1 MTAWPLHIVLYQPE
15 IPQNTGNIGRTCV
28 AVGAK
33 LWLVQPLG
41 FQLDDRRLQ
50 RAGLDHWK
58 HLDYQIVADWPTL
71 LRELGGDTRCWLF
84 TKRAPATVWEAEF
97 AHGDA
102 LVFGSES
109 RGLPNRL
116 LDESEARPVRIPQHP
131 AVRSL
136 NLASAVAAGAYEAAR
151 QIRWISRQG

>member
-50 RAGLDHWK
+50 RAGLDYWK
-58 HLDYQIVADWPTL
+58 HLDYQIVADWSAL
-71 LRELGGDTRCWLF
+71 LREMGGDTRYWLF
-84 TKRAPATVWEAEF
+84 TKRAPATFWDATF
-97 AHGDA
+97 ARGDA

-109 RGLPNRL
+109 RGLPHRL
-116 LDESEARPVRIPQHP
+116 LDDSEARPIRIPQHS

-151 QIRWISRQG
+151 QIGGFSGQE